1 MDSFLRNH
9 ATPCPENASHLSLV
23 GGKYHIP
30 DKDIEEFYH
39 LYSISYRECH
49 LVEKV
54 RYPSRFF
61 ADVDKIESSDLSEL
75 IKRLSK
81 KNIGGV
87 LCIRDADENGLYGL
101 HMICTDVVENKN
113 DSLALCTQY
122 LGTYAD
128 LSVYSTGLR
137 MIGSSKKYNIKRI
150 YYPRYE
156 ISNGQVNPIDCAITP
171 EILKRC
177 SIHLRHTDSFVPMKV
192 NTFLHV
198 PKHITTR
205 REYDTKRKYSKSTQ
219 INLGFVH
226 RKYEDVTIS
235 KKTSYN
241 NNIVLFVDTKY
252 CLNISKEHTNNHV
265 YFVINT
271 KTREI
276 YQKCF
281 CTHNRKDLCCS
292 EFKSTK
298 KRIPPLSW
306 YQIQAIT

>member
-9 ATPCPENASHLSLV
+9 TTPCPENASHLSLV

-30 DKDIEEFYH
+30 DKDLDEFYN
-39 LYSISYRECH
+39 LYSIFYHECH
-49 LVEKV
+49 MVEKI

-61 ADVDKIESSDLSEL
+61 ADVDKIESSDLSDL

-87 LCIRDADENGLYGL
+87 LCIRDADEDGLYGL

-122 LGTYAD
+122 LGMSAD
-128 LSVYSTGLR
+128 LSVYNTGLR
-137 MIGSSKKYNIKRI
+137 MIGSNKKYNIKRI

-156 ISNGQVNPIDCAITP
+156 ISNGQVNPMDGAITP

-177 SIHLRHTDSFVPMKV
+177 SIHLRHHDSFVPTV
-192 NTFLHV
+192 V
-198 PKHITTR
+198 PNSIIFPTHTITR
-205 REYDTKRKYSKSTQ
+205 REYNTKEKHSQNT
-219 INLGFVH
+219 INFSFIH
-226 RKYEDVTIS
+226 PKYEDITIS
-235 KKTSYN
+235 KKTSYDN
-241 NNIVLFVDTKY
+241 SIVLFVDTKY
-252 CLNISKEHTNNHV
+252 CQNISTEHTNNHV
-265 YFVINT
+265 YFVINIKT
-271 KTREI
+271 KYI

-281 CTHNRKDLCCS
+281 CAHKRKDLSCS
-292 EFKSTK
+292 VFKSNGK
-298 KRIPPLSW
+298 KIPSLSW